1 MARPRP
7 FDRRPGGRVLAL
19 AGVALIV
26 LGCSGTPPP
35 ATSGPGATTGPT
47 TGTSASPASA
57 APATEAAPTAEP
69 TTAEPT
75 AEPTAAGS
83 LEPGSSVLPSVDTM
97 KIRHTAD
104 CAVDYGNGGPG
115 LIKLSWT
122 ATGTTGVRISID
134 PPSPDVAY
142 GYGYADYGAA
152 GTAVVPF
159 ACDPPNHDA
168 NGDYHLYVVTTI
180 HTTGYASW
188 RFAKVYV
195 VVPAATP

>member
-7 FDRRPGGRVLAL
+7 FDLRPGGRALAL

-26 LGCSGTPPP
+26 LACSGTPAP
-35 ATSGPGATTGPT
+35 ATTGPGATTGPT
-47 TGTSASPASA
+47 SGASTP
-57 APATEAAPTAEP
+57 PATEGAPTSEP
-69 TTAEPT
+69 TTEPTAGEPT
-75 AEPTAAGS
+75 AEPTAEGS
-83 LEPGSSVLPSVDTM
+83 LEPGASAQPSVDTM

-104 CAVDYGNGGPG
+104 CAFDYGNGGPG

-142 GYGYADYGAA
+142 GYGYADYGPA

-168 NGDYHLYVVTTI
+168 GGDYHLYVVTTI
-180 HTTGYASW
+180 HASGYFSW
-188 RFAKVYV
+188 RFAKVYA

>member
-7 FDRRPGGRVLAL
+7 FALRPGGRVLAL

-26 LGCSGTPPP
+26 LACSGTPAP
-35 ATSGPGATTGPT
+35 ATTGPGGT
-47 TGTSASPASA
+47 TGPTSGASNPLASGP
-57 APATEAAPTAEP
+57 PATEGAPTSQP
-69 TTAEPT
+69 TT
-75 AEPTAAGS
+75 EPTAAGS
-83 LEPGSSVLPSVDTM
+83 LEPGTSVQPSVDTM

-104 CAVDYGNGGPG
+104 CAFDYGNGGPG

-134 PPSPDVAY
+134 PPSADVAY
-142 GYGYADYGAA
+142 GYGYADYGPA

-168 NGDYHLYVVTTI
+168 GGDYHLYVVTTI
-180 HTTGYASW
+180 HASGYFSW
-188 RFAKVYV
+188 RFAKVYA